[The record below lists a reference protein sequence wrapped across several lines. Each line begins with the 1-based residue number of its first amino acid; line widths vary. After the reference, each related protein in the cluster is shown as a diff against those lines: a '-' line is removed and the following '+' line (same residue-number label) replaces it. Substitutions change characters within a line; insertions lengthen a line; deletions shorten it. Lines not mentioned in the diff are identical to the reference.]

1 MSKSL
6 ASAKHGDRVF
16 LKSLQNKWQQAE
28 RACFELLDFK
38 EERINSTNALD
49 LSISK
54 SLWTAFDEW
63 CSKIENDE
71 EGDSLTKALCTS
83 LMVRRTKRRV
93 INFVP
98 AILSPLLNHPSF
110 EMFNYTDVKREFGL
124 DARHLWAEQDVF
136 EKIIETC
143 SENSS
148 IKMKACFLLDTY
160 GKDGI
165 ENKVTPCMELLT
177 EIQKSNEFAIF
188 TLQKLQRMCQLHVD
202 TIEEEQEL
210 ILKREILDG
219 CFLRFQREFLQIGPL
234 RAITIALYKK
244 TPINILVIQV
254 LSLKSFFV
262 CGINY
267 FGWKYSD
274 IRKSSVGISNHNDLS
289 LNSSESITIVVRN
302 C

>member
-1 MSKSL
+1 MSRSL

-28 RACFELLDFK
+28 RAYFELLDFK

-83 LMVRRTKRRV
+83 LMERRTKRRV

-124 DARHLWAEQDVF
+124 DARHLWAEWDAF

-143 SENSS
+143 SKNSS
-148 IKMKACFLLDTY
+148 IKVKACFLLDTY

-165 ENKVTPCMELLT
+165 ENKVPPCMELLT
-177 EIQKSNEFAIF
+177 KIQKSNEFAIF
-188 TLQKLQRMCQLHVD
+188 TL
-202 TIEEEQEL
+202 
-210 ILKREILDG
+210 
-219 CFLRFQREFLQIGPL
+219 
-234 RAITIALYKK
+234 
-244 TPINILVIQV
+244 
-254 LSLKSFFV
+254 
-262 CGINY
+262 
-267 FGWKYSD
+267 
-274 IRKSSVGISNHNDLS
+274 
-289 LNSSESITIVVRN
+289 
-302 C
+302 